1 MTIEPDISRREMA
14 QPMLSSWSSI
24 LFGAIVAAALSA
36 ILVAFGA
43 AVGLGVTSTA
53 PTWRDASVA
62 LWMLSGLYLILQA
75 CVSFG
80 IGGYLAGLTQAPV
93 AGSDLTQAEERD
105 GLQGLA
111 AWAVAVIL
119 GVLVTAV
126 VGAATI
132 SRSTPSTPETA
143 TSAAEPLLSYEIDRL
158 FRLPRRPSNSA
169 DLTSERAQAGRILL
183 TSSSHAGMSSE
194 DRSYLIQLAAGATG
208 LAPADAERRVDT
220 AITNSKAAI
229 ARTRKSSIILA
240 FSIAAALLLGAVVSW
255 AAAGAGGRHR
265 DGAPKPLWLTP
276 GKSVLG
282 RHVVR

>member
-62 LWMLSGLYLILQA
+62 LWMLSGLYFILQA

-105 GLQGLA
+105 GLHGLA

-119 GVLVTAV
+119 GVLVAAV
-126 VGAATI
+126 
-132 SRSTPSTPETA
+132 
-143 TSAAEPLLSYEIDRL
+143 
-158 FRLPRRPSNSA
+158 
-169 DLTSERAQAGRILL
+169 
-183 TSSSHAGMSSE
+183 
-194 DRSYLIQLAAGATG
+194 
-208 LAPADAERRVDT
+208 
-220 AITNSKAAI
+220 
-229 ARTRKSSIILA
+229 
-240 FSIAAALLLGAVVSW
+240 LGAVRGDNQGEIQRQS
-255 AAAGAGGRHR
+255 G
-265 DGAPKPLWLTP
+265 
-276 GKSVLG
+276 
-282 RHVVR
+282 